1 MDDLY
6 ITTKEQKIRL
16 YEIADS
22 MRRHGL
28 DSVFVE
34 KAVELAEY
42 YEGAFDLFCLWLGE
56 ADENERK
63 KIVATLQ
70 NEIEEFKKFRED
82 SATVLEVSRIK
93 IIKTM

>member
-6 ITTKEQKIRL
+6 KTTKEQRIRL

-34 KAVELAEY
+34 KAVEVAEY
-42 YEGAFDLFCLWLGE
+42 YEGAFDLFCLWAE
-56 ADENERK
+56 ESEENERNY
-63 KIVATLQ
+63 IVSVLIK
-70 NEIEEFKKFRED
+70 EIEEFQKE
-82 SATVLEVSRIK
+82 K
-93 IIKTM
+93 IQ